1 MPKPTC
7 QLNLTLDVPTAEW
20 VEKIARDANLRPS
33 GTGRILL
40 LQRLALEKKGW
51 NIEDKEM
58 GAILE
63 AVCGLEGNDLEEV
76 KDLLRGLIAK
86 NMNT

>member
-20 VEKIARDANLRPS
+20 VENIARDANLRPS
-33 GTGRILL
+33 GAGRVLL
-40 LQRLALEKKGW
+40 LQRLSLAKKGW
-51 NIEDKEM
+51 DIEDKEM

-63 AVCGLEGNDLEEV
+63 AVCGLEENDLEEV

-86 NMNT
+86 STGA